1 MTWKS
6 ETIGDLSGTY
16 QAGSIGQLI
25 DKSKSI
31 VLSNIKN
38 SAIDK
43 LIEKLPL
50 QLALQESKDDIKL
63 SRHKAM
69 EFKDSQW
76 HGKTDHMITW
86 VNSRHD
92 LRSDPLT

>member
-1 MTWKS
+1 MNWKS
-6 ETIGDLSGTY
+6 ETIGDLP
-16 QAGSIGQLI
+16 GSIGQLI

-50 QLALQESKDDIKL
+50 QESKDDIKL

-69 EFKDSQW
+69 EFKDSGNNIVYAQ
-76 HGKTDHMITW
+76 I
-86 VNSRHD
+86 
-92 LRSDPLT
+92 